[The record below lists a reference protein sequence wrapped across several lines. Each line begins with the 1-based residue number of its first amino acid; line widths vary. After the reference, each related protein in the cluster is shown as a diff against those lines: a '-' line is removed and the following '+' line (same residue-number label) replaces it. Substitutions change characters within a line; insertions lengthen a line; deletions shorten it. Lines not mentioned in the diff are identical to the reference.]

1 MLPLREKE
9 NQSYYKQNFCN
20 LFKNKFNSDI
30 KIHQKGRD
38 HDHYTCKYGG
48 VVGVHIYNLRCKNTK
63 EIPLVLH
70 NGQNYDYHLI
80 IKKLVAEF
88 AGQFE
93 CLGENTEK
101 YIIFSVPIEKELGN
115 D

>member
-1 MLPLREKE
+1 MKVTYFKRLKMLPLREKE

-48 VVGVHIYNLRCKNTK
+48 VVGVHIYNLRCKNTN

-70 NGQNYDYHLI
+70 NG
-80 IKKLVAEF
+80 
-88 AGQFE
+88 
-93 CLGENTEK
+93 
-101 YIIFSVPIEKELGN
+101 
-115 D
+115 